1 MLREVD
7 GLLAEDAARAVPH
20 RVERIRVAVS
30 PLRNDG
36 DEQLPRPDDAGV
48 ESERV
53 KDGWSYG
60 AVDCAGGGLEEI
72 GEVNHKPGL

>member
-1 MLREVD
+1 MFCEVD
-7 GLLAEDAARAVPH
+7 GLLAEDAGRAVPH
-20 RVERIRVAVS
+20 RGERIRVAVC
-30 PLRNDG
+30 PLRDDG
-36 DEQLPRPDDAGV
+36 DKQLPRSDDAGV
-48 ESERV
+48 ESERL